1 MLFHKKSFYL
11 KTKKYIV
18 LPHNYHILY
27 FGNCSFCAKQAL
39 YLNAKFLMKFILF
52 IKKIT
57 RKVEKSLRRFWLI
70 PQSLLAITLKSKG
83 ARMGKGKG
91 KKLIYFQRIFA
102 RTNFIEFLGVR
113 LGRLYYFLFYWNN
126 RFYQKFYLYR
136 SLLNNN
142 QTGVVLIK

>member
-1 MLFHKKSFYL
+1 
-11 KTKKYIV
+11 
-18 LPHNYHILY
+18 
-27 FGNCSFCAKQAL
+27 
-39 YLNAKFLMKFILF
+39 
-52 IKKIT
+52 
-57 RKVEKSLRRFWLI
+57 
-70 PQSLLAITLKSKG
+70 LKSKG

-102 RTNFIEFLGVR
+102 GTNFIEFLGVR

-136 SLLNNN
+136 SLLSNN